1 MATGNTAKDSKAAA
15 QALKANNA
23 EAAEAAKN
31 DPTIAAA
38 QSNSGSTGLYGAEGL
53 EGQDKKAS
61 KGTYI
66 VKDGDSLQSV
76 ADEVG
81 MEPVEIVALNPE
93 LAANGSNS
101 NLLYTGQEIRLK

>member
-1 MATGNTAKDSKAAA
+1 MTTGNKAKDSKAAA
-15 QALKANNA
+15 QAVKANNA

-38 QSNSGSTGLYGAEGL
+38 QSDSGSTGLYGAEGL
-53 EGQDKKAS
+53 DKKES
-61 KGTYI
+61 KDKGTYI